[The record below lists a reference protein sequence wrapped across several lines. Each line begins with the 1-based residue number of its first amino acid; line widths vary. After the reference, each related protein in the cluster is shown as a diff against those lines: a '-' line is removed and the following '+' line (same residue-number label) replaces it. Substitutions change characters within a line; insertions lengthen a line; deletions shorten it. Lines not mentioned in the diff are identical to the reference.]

1 MIYLV
6 EKFILKTL
14 CKILPYQHFNLF
26 ASPIFARLYN
36 MYITIFLFVFYN
48 NFLNFFHRYMLP
60 YIIFSVNK
68 FWRSYSWENL
78 IADVAAIAAIHVITV
93 YLEETAA
100 VL

>member
-6 EKFILKTL
+6 EKFILKNL

-26 ASPIFARLYN
+26 ASSIFAGHTVCISRFF
-36 MYITIFLFVFYN
+36 FLSFFN